1 MPPETQSRETGPP
14 AAAEAKPSFVGRMR
28 ALRQTRFGAFVPVL
42 LALAAIWLH
51 FGLAVPLW
59 EYWSDPDAESIRFV
73 FFSPRNIYNL
83 FMQSA
88 LVATLA
94 VGITIVLLLGDI
106 DLSVAA
112 TAGVCAALLGVLVLI
127 GFPGWLACL
136 MVMFAG
142 IVMGAAQ
149 GVMIAYIGIPSFV
162 VTLAGLLGY
171 QGLMQKILPTGNLYI
186 GDEFVRSIAR
196 ALIPDIWGL
205 LLAAALVALAAFA
218 AWRRQA
224 RRRARGLELD
234 ANMAVWGQVAFFAVL
249 VFAAVITMNNYRSL
263 PLMILL
269 LVALTALMGWVTT
282 STPFGRSIFAVGGNA
297 ESARRVGMNVK
308 RIRVAAF
315 GIVGLMAAIGGIFG
329 ASRYGS
335 VSYTAFAGGSLLLE
349 SIGAA
354 VIGGTSLFGGSGSV
368 WNAILGALVI
378 GSLGNGL
385 DLSGASAADK
395 LMFSGAILLLAV
407 AIDALSRPQGGGR

>member
-1 MPPETQSRETGPP
+1 MQPDSNR
-14 AAAEAKPSFVGRMR
+14 SFVDRLR
-28 ALRQTRFGAFVPVL
+28 ELRQTRFGAFVPVL
-42 LALAAIWLH
+42 LALAAIWTY

-59 EYWSDPDAESIRFV
+59 EYWSDPDADGIRFI
-73 FFSPRNIYNL
+73 FLSPRNIYNL

-88 LVATLA
+88 VIATLA

-106 DLSVAA
+106 DLSAAA
-112 TAGVCAALLGVLVLI
+112 TAGVCAALLGVLVLA
-127 GFPGWLACL
+127 GVPGWLACL
-136 MVMFAG
+136 IVMAVG
-142 IVMGAAQ
+142 IVMGSAQ
-149 GVMIAYIGIPSFV
+149 GLLVAYVGIPSFV

-171 QGLMQKILPTGNLYI
+171 QGLMQKILPTGNLNV
-186 GDEFVRSIAR
+186 GDPFVRSIAR
-196 ALIPDIWGL
+196 LLIPDNWGL
-205 LLAAALVALAAFA
+205 ALAAALVVFVAVMSV
-218 AWRRQA
+218 RRQS

-234 ANMAVWGQVAFFAVL
+234 GNLAIWGQVVFFAVL
-249 VFAAVITMNNYRSL
+249 VFAAVVTMNSYRSV

-269 LVALTALMGWVTT
+269 LTAITALVGWVTT

-297 ESARRVGMNVK
+297 ESARRVGLNV
-308 RIRVAAF
+308 RRVRVAAF

-329 ASRYGS
+329 ASRFGS

-354 VIGGTSLFGGSGSV
+354 VIGGTSLFGGRGSV

-378 GSLGNGL
+378 GL

-395 LMFSGAILLLAV
+395 LMFSGAILVLAV
-407 AIDALSRPQGGGR
+407 AIDAISRPTGGTGR